1 MSVLTHPLV
10 PPSKAKSDAIRCV
23 VRGLVPFIQS
33 SPGLGKSSLV
43 REIAQEGNLK
53 VIDVRLSQSAPEDLQ
68 GLPMRSVVN
77 GVEKAHF
84 VPFNTFP
91 LASDPIPDGFKGWLL
106 FLDEFN
112 SASRSVQAAAYKLT
126 LDRLVGLH
134 PLHPQVAIIC
144 AGNLSTDKAIVNNLG
159 TAMQSRVSH
168 ILMESSKPE
177 WIEWATK
184 AGIDYRVIGFIE
196 FQPSKLH
203 LFNPDHSEMTF
214 PCPRTWEFVSK
225 LILDTP
231 DVSDMMSLIAGTIGM
246 GVGFEF
252 VKFCEEYTRIPK
264 LSSIVNDPK
273 NIMIPMEIS
282 TRFAVLTMLMAH
294 VDLQNVKKV
303 IQYVGRFEPDEQIIF
318 YRGCLNRDPKL
329 REVDEVAAELVKVMR
344 FVNSN

>member
-1 MSVLTHPLV
+1 M
-10 PPSKAKSDAIRCV
+10 
-23 VRGLVPFIQS
+23 
-33 SPGLGKSSLV
+33 

-53 VIDVRLSQSAPEDLQ
+53 VIDVRLSQAAPEDLQ
-68 GLPMRSVVN
+68 GLPMRSMIN

-91 LASDPIPDGFKGWLL
+91 LATDPIPEGYKGWLL

-203 LFNPDHSEMTF
+203 LFNPDHNEMTF
-214 PCPRTWEFVSK
+214 PAPRTWEFVSK
-225 LILDTP
+225 LIIDTP

>member
-1 MSVLTHPLV
+1 MTVLTHPLV
-10 PPSKAKSDAIRCV
+10 PPSKAKADAIRCV
-23 VRGLVPFIQS
+23 VRGVVPFIQS
-33 SPGLGKSSLV
+33 SPGLGKSSIV

-68 GLPMRSVVN
+68 GLPMRSMIN

-91 LASDPIPDGFKGWLL
+91 LATDPIPEGYKGWLL

-203 LFNPDHSEMTF
+203 LFNPDHSELTF
-214 PCPRTWEFVSK
+214 PAPRTWEFVSK
-225 LILDTP
+225 LIIDTP
-231 DVSDMMSLIAGTIGM
+231 DVSDMLSLIAGTIGM

>member
-1 MSVLTHPLV
+1 MTVLAHPLV
-10 PPSKAKSDAIRCV
+10 PPSKAKADAIRCV
-23 VRGLVPFIQS
+23 LRGVVPFIQS
-33 SPGLGKSSLV
+33 SPGLGKSSIV

-68 GLPMRSVVN
+68 GLPMRSIVN

-91 LASDPIPDGFKGWLL
+91 LATDPIPEGYKGWLL

-134 PLHPQVAIIC
+134 PLHPKVAIIC

-214 PCPRTWEFVSK
+214 PAPRTWEFVSK
-225 LILDTP
+225 LIIDTP

-273 NIMIPMEIS
+273 NIMIPLEIS

>member
-1 MSVLTHPLV
+1 MTVLTHPLV
-10 PPSKAKSDAIRCV
+10 PPSKAKADAIRCV
-23 VRGLVPFIQS
+23 VRGVVPFIQS
-33 SPGLGKSSLV
+33 SPGLGKSSIV

-68 GLPMRSVVN
+68 GLPMRSMIN

-91 LASDPIPDGFKGWLL
+91 LATDPIPEGYKGWLL

-214 PCPRTWEFVSK
+214 PAPRTWEFVSK
-225 LILDTP
+225 LIIDTP

-273 NIMIPMEIS
+273 NIMIPLEIS

>member
-1 MSVLTHPLV
+1 MTVLTHPLV
-10 PPSKAKSDAIRCV
+10 PPSKAKADAIRCV
-23 VRGLVPFIQS
+23 VRGVVPFIQS
-33 SPGLGKSSLV
+33 SPGLGKSSIV

-53 VIDVRLSQSAPEDLQ
+53 VIDVRLSQAAPEDLQ
-68 GLPMRSVVN
+68 GLPMRSMIN

-91 LASDPIPDGFKGWLL
+91 LATDPIPEGYKGWLL

-203 LFNPDHSEMTF
+203 LFNPDHNEMTF
-214 PCPRTWEFVSK
+214 PAPRTWEFVSK
-225 LILDTP
+225 LIIDTP